1 MTNRYMVVAMTMALV
16 GLVAQSAAAQ
26 WSIDLAAVAKQ
37 EFQVPPGTDA
47 RIVVVNKAPNVPYHI
62 VAVLRPIP
70 VAPLESVSIT
80 GEDTRGGC
88 PELVQVAV
96 NLQNATAET
105 KVGQLMLELQQAL
118 PGAGCTGTQRG
129 FIRAV
134 MASTVYVLPVE
145 YVIRAGEELVV
156 TVNRLKADNTVE
168 KTWTLILTTGAQGS
182 WRTLYGIALVP
193 DRDDDPFLTP
203 GEKEGEFIVNAGASR
218 DREDFPVR
226 PAPSVFFSWMSRSA
240 EFGPLAVSPTL
251 GVGASSELPGL
262 FGGVSITY
270 RQNLALVVGI
280 PFVPQRHVKAQ
291 YINNNVVTSTLTTAD
306 LTETKYH
313 ADKWFIGGV
322 FRFSSN
328 PFGEA
333 KRPAQER
340 PTQ

>member
-1 MTNRYMVVAMTMALV
+1 
-16 GLVAQSAAAQ
+16 GLVAQPVAAQ
-26 WSIDLAAVAKQ
+26 WSIDLAGVAKR
-37 EFQVPPGTDA
+37 EFQVPAGTET
-47 RIVVVNKAPNVPYHI
+47 RIVVVNKAPNVRYHI
-62 VAVLRPIP
+62 VTVLRPIP
-70 VAPLESVSIT
+70 VAPLEPVAISRA
-80 GEDTRGGC
+80 EDPLGC
-88 PELVQVAV
+88 AELVQVAV
-96 NLQNATAET
+96 DLQNATAET
-105 KVGQLMLELQQAL
+105 KVRLLMLQLQQAL
-118 PGAGCTGTQRG
+118 PAAGCSGTQLG

-134 MASTVYVLPVE
+134 MASTIYVLPVE

-156 TVNRLKADNTVE
+156 TVNRLKADNSVE

-203 GEKEGEFIVNAGASR
+203 GDREGEFIVNAGASK
-218 DREDFPVR
+218 DRQDFPVK

-251 GVGASSELPGL
+251 GVGATSELPGL

-280 PFVPQRHVKAQ
+280 PFVPQRHVKPQ
-291 YINNNVVTSTLTTAD
+291 YINNKVVTSALTTAD

-333 KRPAQER
+333 KRPAQEQPSQEK
-340 PTQ
+340 PTATASGGR